1 MIEKI
6 AKIELSQIQL
16 AVMRALWRRG
26 KATTA
31 EVVERVV
38 RERELAYTTVAT
50 LLTRLEKRGLVSSVS
65 HGRERLYT
73 PNVSRSQVES
83 DMVSGLVNRLFQGD
97 AQALMSHL
105 IKHNDIDSV
114 DLQQARQLL
123 DKLPD
128 QDQESEH
135 E

>member
-1 MIEKI
+1 MIK
-6 AKIELSQIQL
+6 KVELSEIQL
-16 AVMRALWRRG
+16 AVMRVLWQRG
-26 KATTA
+26 QATTA
-31 EVVERVV
+31 EVVEQVT

-50 LLTRLEKRGLVSSVS
+50 LLTRLEKRGMVSSVS

-73 PNVSRSQVES
+73 ASVSRRQVES

-105 IKHNDIDSV
+105 IKHNDIDSE
-114 DLQQARQLL
+114 DLQHARQLL
-123 DKLPD
+123 E
-128 QDQESEH
+128 QEH